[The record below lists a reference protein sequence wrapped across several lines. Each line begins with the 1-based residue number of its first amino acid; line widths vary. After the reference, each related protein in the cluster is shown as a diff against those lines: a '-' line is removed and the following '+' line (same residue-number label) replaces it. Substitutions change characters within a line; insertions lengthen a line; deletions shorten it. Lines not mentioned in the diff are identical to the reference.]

1 MNGIRM
7 TELQKARD
15 FINSVN
21 VFHIFSIEDREGGCL
36 VKHDASLIGRC
47 VEEHKFGISKS
58 GFQGLISD
66 KIEDYARED
75 AERFL
80 QALKKKD

>member
-1 MNGIRM
+1 MKEEIQR
-7 TELQKARD
+7 ARD
-15 FINSVN
+15 FINKVNALHLSVK
-21 VFHIFSIEDREGGCL
+21 DCEGGCL
-36 VKHDASLIGRC
+36 VRHNPSLIGKC

-80 QALKKKD
+80 QVLKKKD